1 MLKDYRVTVRR
12 EVIESLVVL
21 CNATDQIAAEEHALQ
36 YARTCQTAGWEPEE
50 TPAPQP
56 YVAATEPDDGE

>member
-21 CNATDQIAAEEHALQ
+21 CNASDQVAAEEHALH
-36 YARTCQTAGWEPEE
+36 YARSCQVAGWEPEE

-56 YVAATEPDDGE
+56 YVVQTEPDDGE